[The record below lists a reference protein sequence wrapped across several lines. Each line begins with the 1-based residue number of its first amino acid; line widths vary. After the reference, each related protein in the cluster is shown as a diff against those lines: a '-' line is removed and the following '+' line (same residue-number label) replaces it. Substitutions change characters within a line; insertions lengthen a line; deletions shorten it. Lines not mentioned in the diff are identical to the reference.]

1 MIGIIDYDAG
11 NLKTC
16 EKTLNTCIDDGTPHQ
31 SWLAKAFILL
41 ADVYHKQG
49 NDFEAREYL
58 ESLKSNYPGK
68 EQDIFDD
75 IEQRLKSW
83 KSSKK

>member
-1 MIGIIDYDAG
+1 MEKLGIEVRLNDEVKDIAAFGG
-11 NLKTC
+11 NPVVIATGATPRLLRHVPGY
-16 EKTLNTCIDDGTPHQ
+16 EKM
-31 SWLAKAFILL
+31 
-41 ADVYHKQG
+41 V
-49 NDFEAREYL
+49 EACEYL
-58 ESLKSNYPGK
+58 RSLKSNYPGK